1 MSAAA
6 QREVVEAAVEGRLP
20 RGYGFKRLVD
30 RGPSNGCSGYCRQ
43 HEHKIHTLRRRQPRR
58 ADFLVVDAVWPNR
71 SAADEFPVSRVLSQN
86 HPKFGR
92 HFMTLRANSLRIG
105 AGN

>member
-1 MSAAA
+1 MLSAAA

-71 SAADEFPVSRVLSQN
+71 SAADEFPANREKN
-86 HPKFGR
+86 REIFKFR
-92 HFMTLRANSLRIG
+92 PRSLKITLNLVVIS
-105 AGN
+105 